1 MPPPITAT
9 FRPRS
14 GNCGGCG
21 AGALTGAGGVA
32 DDGVLL
38 AGRAFPRRRLVTVP
52 GFHDMAANLRNSAG
66 VASYAVRT
74 RCTCRS
80 TF

>member
-21 AGALTGAGGVA
+21 AGALTDGGAGSAGGVA

-52 GFHDMAANLRNSAG
+52 GFHDMAANLRNSAE
-66 VASYAVRT
+66 VAT
-74 RCTCRS
+74 IL
-80 TF
+80 